1 MSDLFQDTKI
11 IAALF
16 TAATAL
22 IIASTSAF
30 AFFYRSRRD
39 DKRNAKKVLF
49 LLLEVRHAI
58 KLKTL
63 PIDEVAKEYCE
74 YAAKKLN
81 SFTTGEVNIS
91 SESFDFQLIKRIL
104 SEQLASIEENL
115 ADGVIPSLNEKLT
128 DLAEDNPILAFKIRG
143 RDNFLKL
150 FETSKTQIMNFP
162 ISNTELPPDNEKA
175 LLECIGKIMLL
186 RAAKESNLHIDA
198 AIDEIAR
205 YCGQSQFKKWHKLK
219 KETASEHGFDF
230 TLLDDFFESCY
241 LAMVEL
247 KYSEIKK

>member
-1 MSDLFQDTKI
+1 MNDFFQDTKI
-11 IAALF
+11 IAALI
-16 TAATAL
+16 TAVTAL
-22 IIASTSAF
+22 IIASTGVF

-81 SFTTGEVNIS
+81 SLIPEEANVST
-91 SESFDFQLIKRIL
+91 ESFDLQLIKSKL
-104 SEQLASIEENL
+104 SEQLTSIEENL
-115 ADGVIPSLNEKLT
+115 ADGVIPALNEKLT

-150 FETSKTQIMNFP
+150 FETSKTQITNLA
-162 ISNTELPPDNEKA
+162 ISNTGLSSDIEKA
-175 LLECIGKIMLL
+175 LLERIAKIMLT
-186 RAAKESNLHIDA
+186 RVAKESAQHIDD
-198 AIDEIAR
+198 AIDEIAK
-205 YCGQSQFKKWHKLK
+205 YCGRSQLRKWQKLK
-219 KETASEHGFDF
+219 QETASEHGFDF
-230 TLLDDFFESCY
+230 TQLDELFESCR
-241 LAMVEL
+241 LAIIEL
-247 KYSEIKK
+247 EQA